1 MDDFEKL
8 DYDYTI
14 SDRVV
19 QCILKRQARQ
29 INIKIIILV
38 LVSNSLSLGERCL
51 ILSLSCLDN
60 YHIFQV
66 IF

>member
-8 DYDYTI
+8 DYEYTI
-14 SDRVV
+14 SYRVV

-38 LVSNSLSLGERCL
+38 LVLNSLSLG
-51 ILSLSCLDN
+51 
-60 YHIFQV
+60 
-66 IF
+66 